1 MYLMLKHIHMTMAAL
16 SFIGFFIRGIW
27 MWRQSPW
34 LHKKLVKILPHIID
48 TLLLISAFALAG
60 VLGYSPGDHPW
71 LITKI
76 ILLVVYIVLGVIAFK
91 NANPTVRKCS
101 WIAALIVFIYIVSVA
116 ISKNQLGFFG

>member
-48 TLLLISAFALAG
+48 TLLLISAFALA
-60 VLGYSPGDHPW
+60 DHPW
-71 LITKI
+71 LMTKI
-76 ILLVVYIVLGVIAFK
+76 VLLVVYIVLGVIAFR

-101 WIAALIVFIYIVSVA
+101 WIAALIVFIYIFSVA
-116 ISKNQLGFFG
+116 ISKNPLGFFG

>member
-60 VLGYSPGDHPW
+60 VLRYSPGDHPW
-71 LITKI
+71 LMTKI
-76 ILLVVYIVLGVIAFK
+76 VLWFTSCLGLSHSGMPIPLCA
-91 NANPTVRKCS
+91 NA
-101 WIAALIVFIYIVSVA
+101 A
-116 ISKNQLGFFG
+116 G